1 MEFEEKNNED
11 VFVELVKSKS
21 VPEKIEIGKKGLIKE
36 DDFEEEGQLTVDVY
50 QDGDNIVVESTVA
63 GVEPRDLEV
72 NITND
77 SVTIRGVRKRDKEI
91 KEKDFYYQELFWG
104 TFSRT
109 VILPHDV
116 DPEKSEAVFSNGIL
130 RVTMPVLKKRKAKKV
145 EVRID

>member
-36 DDFEEEGQLTVDVY
+36 DDLEEEGQLTVDVY

-91 KEKDFYYQELFWG
+91 REKDFYYQELFWG